1 MDFHQRWRERTKK
14 QKEPQPSQTFVI
26 GAEAAQ
32 AQRAEEAR
40 LAKPNVEPSPLPPNL
55 KFDSWRGHLDLVDP
69 PRHPLDDELKALCDR
84 FSGSDATERARL
96 RDAASLDDF
105 YTLLG
110 FSNRSAVFAMRDGNA
125 EHVVAG
131 LTAIAM
137 IEQARIDFRDPLH
150 ALSFLH
156 HAGRRIGANVD
167 DLMDTARA
175 CAEPKMAEL
184 ILGFQKRSEDQR
196 DIRKSWGHTMVETPA
211 GPGFIHSGFEEYQ
224 PSYPRSL

>member
-26 GAEAAQ
+26 GAEASQ

-84 FSGSDATERARL
+84 FRGSDATERARL
-96 RDAASLDDF
+96 RDAARPFCRLRNERRQCGTRGGRPHRDRDD
-105 YTLLG
+105 
-110 FSNRSAVFAMRDGNA
+110 R
-125 EHVVAG
+125 
-131 LTAIAM
+131 
-137 IEQARIDFRDPLH
+137 ARIDFRDPLH
-150 ALSFLH
+150 ALSLLH

-167 DLMDTARA
+167 DLMDKARA

-211 GPGFIHSGFEEYQ
+211 GPAFIHSGFEEYQ